1 MTFSPKK
8 MDERI
13 SQVEQAEHVDYFHH
27 DFNNFDLHETWKQ
40 ATKVKDNIDN
50 GRRFENAC
58 WRKFFQQKFNLKKIN
73 PSDLNWHK
81 DADSCWLYG
90 PYLPANKQ
98 QHGVEI
104 TRVVNN
110 KRILKRKSDPAGL
123 AAFMKNLPEQKDETK
138 DQLLVTGG
146 ISF

>member
-1 MTFSPKK
+1 M
-8 MDERI
+8 
-13 SQVEQAEHVDYFHH
+13 
-27 DFNNFDLHETWKQ
+27 
-40 ATKVKDNIDN
+40 
-50 GRRFENAC
+50 
-58 WRKFFQQKFNLKKIN
+58 KKIN